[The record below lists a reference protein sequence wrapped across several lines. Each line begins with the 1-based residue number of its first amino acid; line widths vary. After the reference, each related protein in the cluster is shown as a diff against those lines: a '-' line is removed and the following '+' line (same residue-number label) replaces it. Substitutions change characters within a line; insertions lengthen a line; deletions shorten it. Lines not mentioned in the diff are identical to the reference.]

1 VTPNPELGGCLAA
14 LATVLLNPYP
24 TLAEPLI
31 LEEIPEEI
39 LRTEIIT
46 TARSPLTGEPLSATE
61 YAALE
66 EQLKTQQGQPEADP
80 TLETLLLLLQLRRL
94 GESLVPSLF

>member
-1 VTPNPELGGCLAA
+1 MTPNLGLRGCLAA
-14 LATVLLNPYP
+14 LTTLLLNPYL
-24 TLAEPLI
+24 TLAEPI
-31 LEEIPEEI
+31 VLEEIPEEI

-46 TARSPLTGEPLSATE
+46 TARSPLTGEPLSARE

-80 TLETLLLLLQLRRL
+80 ALETLLLLLQLRRL
-94 GESLVPSLF
+94 GESLFPTLF